1 VSPAGGA
8 EGAARQQILV
18 SGVGGQGV
26 LFITRLLAEA
36 AIAGGL
42 PVLTSET
49 HGMAQRGG
57 IVVSHLKVGA
67 FESPLI
73 RAGAADGLVA
83 LKEENLS
90 AHRGFL
96 APSGWAVVGAKS
108 FRGERFPFPVHAID
122 AEGIARD
129 AGNPQG
135 ENLVL
140 LGFILARL
148 GSSRDGG
155 LLFCSADELRGAI
168 SRRFEGR
175 DRLLAASLAALDL
188 GMERGRVLRDR

>member
-1 VSPAGGA
+1 MSAREAPGRTT
-8 EGAARQQILV
+8 RQQILV

-26 LFITRLLAEA
+26 LFITRLLAET
-36 AIAGGL
+36 AIAGGH

-57 IVVSHLKVGA
+57 IVVSHLKVGP

-73 RAGAADGLVA
+73 RAGCADGLIA

-90 AHRGFL
+90 AHRRFL
-96 APSGWAVVGAKS
+96 APTGWAVVGAKS
-108 FRGERFPFPVHAID
+108 FRGDGFPFPVHVVD

-135 ENLVL
+135 ANLVL
-140 LGFILARL
+140 VGFILSRL
-148 GSSRDGG
+148 ESSHDRGR
-155 LLFCSADELRGAI
+155 LFCSACHLTGAI
-168 SRRFEGR
+168 QRRFGGR
-175 DRLLAASLAALDL
+175 DRQLQTSLAALEL
-188 GMERGRVLRDR
+188 GLNHGRA